1 MSKLW
6 NALNRNE
13 SIITKLRDNKGLY
26 FLDIMK
32 DDKAI
37 ILEKKDNIITI
48 KLDSNNQEIE
58 LNQDDIE
65 VIKQFLS

>member
-48 KLDSNNQEIE
+48 KLDSKEIE

>member
-48 KLDSNNQEIE
+48 KLDSKEIR

>member
-1 MSKLW
+1 MDK
-6 NALNRNE
+6 

-26 FLDIMK
+26 FLDILK